1 MRVLEGLQP
10 AAALGFFETLCA
22 IPHGSR
28 DTKAISDYCVRF
40 AQERGL
46 SWQQDASNNVIIRKP
61 ASPGYEDPSHRDPA
75 GSPRHGLREGC
86 GLRHA
91 FSKDGLRLR
100 HDDTY
105 IFADGTTLGGD
116 DGIAVAYALAV
127 LDSSELKHPPLEAVF
142 TVDEE
147 IGMLGAAA
155 LDMSGLQGRVLL
167 NIDSEDEGILTSAAP
182 EARRPV

>member
-61 ASPGYEDPSHRDPA
+61 ASPGYEDHPTVILQGHLDMVCEKNA
-75 GSPRHGLREGC
+75 DC
-86 GLRHA
+86 NID

-127 LDSSELKHPPLEAVF
+127 LDSDTLKHPPLEAVF
-142 TVDEE
+142 T
-147 IGMLGAAA
+147 
-155 LDMSGLQGRVLL
+155 STRR
-167 NIDSEDEGILTSAAP
+167 SACS
-182 EARRPV
+182 ARQPLI